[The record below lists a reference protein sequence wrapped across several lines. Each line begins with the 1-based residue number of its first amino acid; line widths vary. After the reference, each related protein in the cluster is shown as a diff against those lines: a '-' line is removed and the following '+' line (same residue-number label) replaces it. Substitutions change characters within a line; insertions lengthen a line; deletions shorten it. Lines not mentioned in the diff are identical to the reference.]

1 MQREL
6 ATHMIAGASSRLSLP
21 EYRQIELYAKRKTLT
36 FASDAPASELPLP
49 NIAGAC
55 RAFMALD
62 AILAPSAEG
71 LTTWQRYLSLPRAC
85 LAGKVTAE
93 LYRVLRVLRLL
104 TFHPHGHAEIE
115 DGIVKF
121 NGAVNKVALTLD
133 ITAAGVVL
141 LELAVAYYLDS
152 LRQPYPQAYIEAV
165 LVRYFTDIVAEI
177 KRFAD
182 EDCNLYQFRPKYAFN
197 RHFRFDC
204 DNPKTQTEDGFLKIE
219 TTPTHRDAALYPID
233 FYVTAN
239 DALHIV
245 PAEAL
250 RDGKLPLAELG
261 RWRARVPESGALPS
275 DFRLRFAR
283 ETQAP
288 NQPMT

>member
-6 ATHMIAGASSRLSLP
+6 ATHMIAGASSRLALP
-21 EYRQIELYAKRKTLT
+21 EYRQIELYAKRKTLS
-36 FASDAPASELPLP
+36 FSADAPARELPLP

-71 LTTWQRYLSLPRAC
+71 VPTWQRYLSLPRTC
-85 LAGKVTAE
+85 LAEKVTAE
-93 LYRVLRVLRLL
+93 LYRVLRVLRLV
-104 TFHPHGHAEIE
+104 TFHPHGHVEIE

-121 NGAVNKVALTLD
+121 NGAVNKVALSLE
-133 ITAAGVVL
+133 ITAAGVIL
-141 LELAVAYYLDS
+141 LESTVAYYLDS
-152 LRQPYPQAYIEAV
+152 LRPPYPQAYIEAM
-165 LVRYFTDIVAEI
+165 LVRYFADIVAEI
-177 KRFAD
+177 KRFGD
-182 EDCNLYQFRPKYAFN
+182 EDCMLYQFRPKYAFN

-204 DNPKTQTEDGFLKIE
+204 DNPKTQTEDGFLLIE
-219 TTPTHRDAALYPID
+219 TGPAHGDVALYPID

-250 RDGKLPLAELG
+250 RDGKLPLAELD
-261 RWRARVPESGALPS
+261 RWRARLPESGALPT